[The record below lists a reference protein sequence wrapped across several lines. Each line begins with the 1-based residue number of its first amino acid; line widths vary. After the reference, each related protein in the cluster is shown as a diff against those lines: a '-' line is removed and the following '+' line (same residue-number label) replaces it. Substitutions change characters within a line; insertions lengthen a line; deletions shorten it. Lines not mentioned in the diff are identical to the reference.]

1 MQGII
6 MAGGSG
12 SRLDPLTKAVNKHM
26 LPIYNKPLIYYPLTT
41 LILAGV
47 KSVTVVTSSNYL
59 TSLENLLGDGREFGI
74 EINYVGQAQPGGIVE
89 GILLSEDFIKGSK
102 FALILGDN
110 LFHGVGLGRQL
121 SQNRNVSGAHIFGY
135 PVRNPSEYGVA
146 ELDEFG
152 NVKSLQE
159 KPINPK
165 SNIAVTGLYFYD
177 EDALDKSKSLTPSS
191 RGELEI
197 TDLNNLYLEENR
209 LTMTLL
215 PRGTAWLDTGTF
227 EGLHNAASYVK
238 LMEERQDTR
247 IGNPKD
253 AATEQGWIS

>member
-47 KSVTVVTSSNYL
+47 KSVTVVTGCSYL

-74 EINYVGQAQPGGIVE
+74 RINYVGQDKPGGIVQ
-89 GILLSEDFIKGSK
+89 GIILSERYIKGNK

-121 SQNRNVSGAHIFGY
+121 SQNRNVEGAHVFGY
-135 PVRNPSEYGVA
+135 PVRNPSDYGVA
-146 ELDEFG
+146 ELDELG

-159 KPINPK
+159 KPTEPK

-177 EDALDKSKSLTPSS
+177 EGALDKSKSLTPSK

-197 TDLNNLYLEENR
+197 TDLNNLYLAEKK
-209 LTMTLL
+209 LKMTVL

-253 AATEQGWIS
+253 AAIEQGWIS